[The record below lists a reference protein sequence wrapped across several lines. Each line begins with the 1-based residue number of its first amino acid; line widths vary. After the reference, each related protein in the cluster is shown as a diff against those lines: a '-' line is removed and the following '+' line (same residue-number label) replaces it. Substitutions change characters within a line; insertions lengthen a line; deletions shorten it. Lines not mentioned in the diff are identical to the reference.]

1 MRNQINIDKICV
13 LRKNPK
19 SRLVYLDYI
28 NIEKPLE
35 KQVKEILQLINTN
48 GNTLSH
54 LLKLIL
60 DNKSLSLLLNK
71 FDYCQNLSGAYQGIN
86 LELNDIKNKYNI
98 SISNSREKY
107 LKNELRKDI
116 AERVNAYYLSLA
128 YIVCEKMMEKDEIIA
143 YSHRKTGWSTPNYK
157 INKVFSVEIKTNFG
171 YGSVSYFYT
180 KLRYKEINILPYSE
194 WVLYRN
200 ANLYEI
206 IRYSSKHRLH
216 NDSWIEAFEY
226 ACSACNL
233 ATTNEIEF
241 VNKYIIEECEKMV
254 SGIELFL
261 IGNRFKFINQNSEKI
276 IEELSGYKL
285 TEFRCEKIAGALDF
299 IDSILE
305 YDGILDVRKF
315 TTRIESC
322 CLKLKNIL
330 PGELR
335 LIGIKLNNMKKE
347 IKEIEPEYKE
357 MNAIFNQYVE
367 EICEATSSNNKTLWL
382 KRISLMFQKL
392 EDEYRKKNS
401 EYNKF
406 KIKHDIIESKYKN
419 LKMNI
424 YSLETTKEKILKYKH
439 KIKTY
444 FEKFNE

>member
-1 MRNQINIDKICV
+1 MKSQINIDKICV

-28 NIEKPLE
+28 DIEKPLE
-35 KQVKEILQLINTN
+35 KQVKELLQLINDS

-54 LLKLIL
+54 IIKLIL

-86 LELNDIKNKYNI
+86 LELNDIKNKYNL
-98 SISNSREKY
+98 SISNSGEEF

-128 YIVCEKMMEKDEIIA
+128 YIVCEKMMNKDEIIA
-143 YSHRKTGWSTPNYK
+143 YSHRKTGWSTPKYK
-157 INKVFSVEIKTNFG
+157 INNVFSVEIKTNFG

-233 ATTNEIEF
+233 STTNEIEF
-241 VNKYIIEECEKMV
+241 VNKYIIGECEKMV

-261 IGNRFKFINQNSEKI
+261 TGNRFKFINQNSEKI

-285 TEFRCEKIAGALDF
+285 TEFRCEKISGALDF

-305 YDGILDVRKF
+305 YEGILDVRKF
-315 TTRIESC
+315 ITRIESC
-322 CLKLKNIL
+322 CLKLKNVL
-330 PGELR
+330 PRELR
-335 LIGIKLNNMKKE
+335 LIRIKLNNMKME
-347 IKEIEPEYKE
+347 LKEIEPEYE
-357 MNAIFNQYVE
+357 ELNAIFNQYVE
-367 EICEATSSNNKTLWL
+367 EICESISSNNKTSRLI
-382 KRISLMFQKL
+382 RISLMFQKL
-392 EDEYRKKNS
+392 EDEYRKKNY
-401 EYNKF
+401 EYDKF
-406 KIKHDIIESKYKN
+406 KIKYDKIESKYKN

-424 YSLETTKEKILKYKH
+424 YSLETTKENILKYKH

-444 FEKFNE
+444 FENFNT